1 MQALIKN
8 NILKTFK
15 ALIISKKK
23 NKYDLSI
30 ENINIDIVK
39 NNEVLIKVVYASLNY
54 KDILMFRGNV
64 GLAKKYPHV
73 PGIDCTGIIIHSNS
87 KKFNKHEK
95 VMVIGRPI
103 GIKTFGSLAEY
114 IAVPVDWAEK
124 IPEKMN
130 LKNTIIFG
138 TAGFTAML
146 AVTTIIKNNLNKN
159 YPILVTGASGG
170 VGILSVYI
178 LHKFGYKVSCITSKI
193 KNHNL
198 LKKLGGTEII
208 DIKKF
213 YKLPNMPLL
222 KIKFSGIIDSIG
234 GKVISLGLK
243 QLFNNGAIISVGNVS
258 NETSK
263 INILPLIL
271 RGVKII
277 GINAESTNNVVR
289 KKIWKE
295 ISNIANNKKIKLL
308 YKEYN
313 FYNSIKIFKKMSY
326 NNHVGRI
333 IIKI

>member
-1 MQALIKN
+1 MNDNDDIYVIKN
-8 NILKTFK
+8 F
-15 ALIISKKK
+15 
-23 NKYDLSI
+23 
-30 ENINIDIVK
+30 END
-39 NNEVLIKVVYASLNY
+39 
-54 KDILMFRGNV
+54 
-64 GLAKKYPHV
+64 
-73 PGIDCTGIIIHSNS
+73 
-87 KKFNKHEK
+87 
-95 VMVIGRPI
+95 
-103 GIKTFGSLAEY
+103 
-114 IAVPVDWAEK
+114 
-124 IPEKMN
+124 
-130 LKNTIIFG
+130 
-138 TAGFTAML
+138 
-146 AVTTIIKNNLNKN
+146 
-159 YPILVTGASGG
+159 
-170 VGILSVYI
+170 
-178 LHKFGYKVSCITSKI
+178 KFGYKVSCITSKI

-198 LKKLGGTEII
+198 LKKLGVTEII

-243 QLFNNGAIISVGNVS
+243 QLFNNGAMISVGNVS

-277 GINAESTNNVVR
+277 GINAESTNNEVR